1 MVNNTVSSSERIR
14 KMVYASL
21 FASMTAVG
29 AYMVIPVGPVPITL
43 QVLFVFLAGAFLGAR
58 WGAASMVV
66 YLLLGIAG
74 LPVFA
79 GGAAGLGVL
88 LGPTG
93 GYLIGF
99 IASAA
104 VIGYLVERF
113 PGKSISYASVYFLAG
128 MIVIYIFGY
137 LQLMY
142 VASLSPVQ
150 AFTLGVAPFIL
161 FDAIKA
167 IAAAV
172 LFTRVDIE
180 L

>member
-1 MVNNTVSSSERIR
+1 MVNYGVSSSERIR

-29 AYMVIPVGPVPITL
+29 AYMVIPIGPIPITL
-43 QVLFVFLAGAFLGAR
+43 QVLFVFLAGAFLGCR
-58 WGAASMVV
+58 WGMASMLV
-66 YLLLGIAG
+66 YLLIGIVG

-88 LGPTG
+88 FGPTG

-99 IASAA
+99 VIAAS
-104 VIGYLVERF
+104 VVGYLIERHENAPLVYVVF
-113 PGKSISYASVYFLAG
+113 YFMVGLGVVYFAG
-128 MIVIYIFGY
+128 S

-142 VASLSPVQ
+142 VASLSTTQ
-150 AFTLGVAPFIL
+150 AFVLGVAPFIIP
-161 FDAIKA
+161 DAVTAVAGA
-167 IAAAV
+167 I
-172 LFTRVDIE
+172 LFTRVDTR